1 MKLLELLPTKR
12 LSSPILYSR
21 LFSLRLFILGVNVDL
36 LHQDPAVNRYLLL
49 DERLS
54 LNLEGSTEGD
64 DPLVGV
70 HLQVVRNLDWRKIL
84 CRVALGWTMSYSGL
98 GGGSPTWWA
107 RLVACSWWSEFR
119 FLWLQDVHWLAA
131 NAAWC
136 RSRDCRG
143 WVWLA
148 LICMCGGDVI
158 VFWHQAWE
166 VGSLSLVLRRTTA
179 TGRLV
184 RQQGVKLNSL
194 VWSWR

>member
-70 HLQVVRNLDWRKIL
+70 HLQVVRNLD
-84 CRVALGWTMSYSGL
+84 
-98 GGGSPTWWA
+98 
-107 RLVACSWWSEFR
+107 
-119 FLWLQDVHWLAA
+119 
-131 NAAWC
+131 
-136 RSRDCRG
+136 
-143 WVWLA
+143 
-148 LICMCGGDVI
+148 
-158 VFWHQAWE
+158 
-166 VGSLSLVLRRTTA
+166 
-179 TGRLV
+179 
-184 RQQGVKLNSL
+184 
-194 VWSWR
+194 